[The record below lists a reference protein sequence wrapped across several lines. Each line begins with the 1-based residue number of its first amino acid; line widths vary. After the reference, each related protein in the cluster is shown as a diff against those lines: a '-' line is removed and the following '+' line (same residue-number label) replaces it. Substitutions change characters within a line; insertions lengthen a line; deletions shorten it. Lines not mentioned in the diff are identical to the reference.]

1 MDTRKVKTKKLIE
14 PIIATELTPRG
25 KLTQY
30 QVGFSRKISPTF
42 MRLIACVNSKRF
54 SNKQKLTKG
63 KMYQALKKCLRAM
76 LSDLGKSEEA
86 A

>member
-42 MRLIACVNSKRF
+42 RRLIACVNGKRF
-54 SNKQKLTKG
+54 KIT
-63 KMYQALKKCLRAM
+63 
-76 LSDLGKSEEA
+76 
-86 A
+86 